1 MKKYLLIALGML
13 ALTGC
18 NTKDD
23 YDLDATREESK
34 ATCAAFGGL
43 HNVMSLTYGVTG
55 KPWEAA
61 CINPNTGNTF
71 KVYFKGVLK

>member
-1 MKKYLLIALGML
+1 MKKHLLIALGLMAL
-13 ALTGC
+13 AGC

-34 ATCAAFGGL
+34 ATCAEFGGL
-43 HNVMSLTYGVTG
+43 HNIMSLTYGVTG
-55 KPWEAA
+55 KPWEGL
-61 CINPNTGNTF
+61 CINPTTGNTF